1 MRSLPNKLYS
11 FRQSILY
18 HMLVIMRIIPDYGI
32 SQERLYSQVLGDMTT
47 DDFLSAMTYLF
58 AIDHI
63 YIKDGFVYHA

>member
-18 HMLVIMRIIPDYGI
+18 HMLVIMRSIPDHGI
-32 SQERLYSQVLGDMTT
+32 SRERLYGIVMGDMTA

-58 AIDHI
+58 AIGHI
-63 YIKDGFVYHA
+63 DLKDNFVFHA